1 MAPASTALPGN
12 EEHMKMIKVLQE
24 KIDNSVK
31 TIAKLQEDKTSR
43 QKKDKQI
50 ALLQKQIDKR
60 DGKISESEAKYAE
73 LLEKTNH
80 C

>member
-1 MAPASTALPGN
+1 VAPASTALPGN